1 MKSKNL
7 FSIAFI
13 IAAIASMV
21 TGNFAGCCVSTVGAV
36 LSFYSPKV
44 ADFFQGYAFLQIVPG
59 KFVVPNTNTLSPNYN
74 RPEEVP
80 YMSRAE
86 KALFDQLIT
95 LGRANPVTQKIIDQ
109 GGISYDPISYYIRAI
124 VTGQSGRQQI
134 VNNSLIQINGVTNIP
149 NGGSLPQF
157 YNFCFDRIAVRYAV
171 QAAGSAN
178 AASMVGF
185 SSIRGSM
192 PAALGNGH
200 LIVNSNS
207 NKILETPISDFTSVA
222 AITGGGER
230 DYDGGVLEKPRFF
243 LELINI
249 EVEIAFATGQTMP
262 SAANNTYAVEVM
274 FYGVQARLKA

>member
-1 MKSKNL
+1 MKKL
-7 FSIAFI
+7 FVTLFI
-13 IAAIASMV
+13 LAAIVSVAMGNV
-21 TGNFAGCCVSTVGAV
+21 TGLLVSASGIA
-36 LSFYSPKV
+36 LSACLGSKATGF
-44 ADFFQGYAFLQIVPG
+44 AFLQIVPG
-59 KFVVPNTNTLSPNYN
+59 KFVVTDPNSGLPQ
-74 RPEEVP
+74 EVP

-86 KALFDQLIT
+86 KALYDQLIT
-95 LGRANPVTQKIIDQ
+95 LNRSNPVTQQVIRQ
-109 GGISYDPISYYIRAI
+109 GGISYDPISYYVRAI
-124 VTGQSGRQQI
+124 ITGQSGRQQI
-134 VNNSLIQINGVTNIP
+134 VNNSLIQITGITNIP

-171 QAAGSAN
+171 ANSAN
-178 AASMVGF
+178 ANAAAITGW
-185 SSIRGSM
+185 SSVRSSM

-200 LIVNSNS
+200 LIVTSNS
-207 NKILETPISDFTSVA
+207 NKILETPVSDFTSVA

-249 EVEIAFATGQTMP
+249 EVELAFASGQTVP